1 MVDVQRKQKN
11 KMSIKEI
18 IFTVMAIILVGA
30 FCFGVYGF
38 IFWFYY
44 KIASGAYHLLELLI
58 NKI

>member
-1 MVDVQRKQKN
+1 
-11 KMSIKEI
+11 MSIKEI
-18 IFTVMAIILVGA
+18 IFTVMAMILVGA
-30 FCFGVYGF
+30 FFFGIYGF